1 VNRLAGRRGRC
12 GETAELRLASASIH
26 RGEEPPI
33 SGGGGS
39 GAIFVT
45 GCGLGCVFCQNYQIS
60 RDGLGRAVATKEF
73 AAIALALQAAGA
85 ENINIVTGSHAVP
98 AIAAGLDQAG
108 ERGLCI
114 PILWNSSA
122 YEAEAALDLL
132 RDRVDV
138 YLPDLKT
145 LDSRLGQLLFRAPDY
160 PRCAAAAILRMLS
173 FRGELRWKERAA
185 GPRTPAGTAV
195 AAGEGDDSAAPILAR
210 GVIIRHLIIP
220 GYLESTR
227 EVIAWFSRHGRG
239 RALLSL
245 MTQYTPRGV
254 DDPHP
259 GTADGPNPRAPQR
272 RLIREEYEQV
282 MDWLVEFGVE
292 EGFYQEP
299 VNAARAGDW
308 LPDFNRGNPFSS
320 GLSRPLWHWKSP
332 GPPGTGP
339 GTVPL

>member
-1 VNRLAGRRGRC
+1 
-12 GETAELRLASASIH
+12 LRLASASIH

-60 RDGLGRAVATKEF
+60 RDGLGRAVGPGEF
-73 AAIALALQAAGA
+73 AAIALALQDKGA
-85 ENINIVTGSHAVP
+85 ENINIVTGGHAAP
-98 AIAAGLDQAG
+98 AIAAGLDLARG
-108 ERGLCI
+108 RGLDI
-114 PILWNSSA
+114 PVLWNTSA

-145 LDSRLGQLLFRAPDY
+145 LDSHLGRLLFQAPDY
-160 PRCAAAAILRMLS
+160 PRHAAAAILRMLS
-173 FRGELRWKERAA
+173 FRGEPRWKERSA
-185 GPRTPAGTAV
+185 GPRAAV
-195 AAGEGDDSAAPILAR
+195 PSGEGGAEGGPSGDSPSPLLAR

-227 EVIAWFSRHGRG
+227 EVIAWFGRHARG

-245 MTQYTPRGV
+245 MTQYTPLGEGDEPERG
-254 DDPHP
+254 
-259 GTADGPNPRAPQR
+259 GPEEAGDRAGRTSRRAAPRR

-282 MDWLVEFGVE
+282 MDWLAECGIE
-292 EGFYQEP
+292 EGFFQEP
-299 VNAARAGDW
+299 AGAARAGSRDW
-308 LPDFNRGNPFSS
+308 LPDFNRENPFSS
-320 GLSRPLWHWKSP
+320 RLSRPLWHWKSP
-332 GPPGTGP
+332 QSAIPNLTF
-339 GTVPL
+339 